1 MLLDYVLLYKTSGV
15 IQVEEVANV
24 PLSERLF
31 SDTVTELNDP

>member
-15 IQVEEVANV
+15 IQVEEVTNV